1 MMKRK
6 NRLTALLLACFML
19 TALMVNGLGLSR
31 TAGAVTQSE
40 IDALQEKANSL
51 AAQQVD
57 IRNQIASLEADQN
70 ATLEKK
76 KALDEQVM
84 LTQQEIDN
92 IQAQIEAYEELIV
105 EKEAEVVAAQKKED
119 EQLQRY
125 RDRVQAMEENGSI
138 SYLAVLF
145 DATSFSDFLSRLDFI
160 HEVMEYD
167 EQLYQDYIAAKE
179 ATIAAK
185 EALEEAKAERE
196 AAKAEE
202 EAKKAELEEQVA
214 AAQAYVEEL
223 QSNINTKEAYFAEI
237 NRAED
242 ELNAEIKRMEQQ
254 LAAEEEARRKAE
266 EEARRKAAEEE
277 KRRQEAA
284 AAQNSQSSSNGS
296 SGGSS
301 SGSGSTGSVSGTGS
315 MTWPIPG
322 YSSISDNYGYRTHPI
337 SGEWRLHAGID
348 IGASYGAPIV
358 AADSGTVTASYYHW
372 SYGNMIMISHGN
384 GTSTLY
390 AHMSSL
396 AVSTGMTVSK
406 GQTIGYAGSTGQ
418 STGPHLHF
426 EVRVNGSSVSP
437 WGYV

>member
-19 TALMVNGLGLSR
+19 GALLVNGLGLSQ

-76 KALDEQVM
+76 RVLDEQVM

-125 RDRVQAMEENGSI
+125 RDRVQTMEENGSI

-145 DATSFSDFLSRLDFI
+145 DASSFSDFLSRLDFI

-242 ELNAEIKRMEQQ
+242 ELNEEIKKMEQQ

-284 AAQNSQSSSNGS
+284 AAQNSQSSGS
-296 SGGSS
+296 SS
-301 SGSGSTGSVSGTGS
+301 SGSSSSGSVSGTGS

-322 YSSISDNYGYRTHPI
+322 YTSITDNYGYRVHPL
-337 SGEWRLHAGID
+337 SGEWRLHGGID

-384 GTSTLY
+384 GVSTLY